1 MYKIE
6 QNESQDRICF
16 HNPADKQAEPK
27 NLLGDANNYFLCTT
41 FINILI
47 LKECVSLL
55 HENKIAG

>member
-1 MYKIE
+1 MKV
-6 QNESQDRICF
+6 RIGF
-16 HNPADKQAEPK
+16 VSIILLTNRLNQK